1 MLSVE
6 NAVGLPRINIS
17 KHDYIANNYYIGMLL
32 STEESNDFSKPLVFV
47 NLLLIL
53 SECFKYE
60 TSVLDLIL
68 CFYTCDTCT
77 LLDHGLKNLHNTVK
91 HMNLPTVV

>member
-1 MLSVE
+1 
-6 NAVGLPRINIS
+6 
-17 KHDYIANNYYIGMLL
+17 MLL

-68 CFYTCDTCT
+68 CFYTCDTCR
-77 LLDHGLKNLHNTVK
+77 LLKKSGLFLIGGKNSLWKNVLCLVAGIQKQSVK
-91 HMNLPTVV
+91 DFWYYTIIKLQQC